1 MTATIAILIAI
12 VALAISLISLI
23 AVGTM
28 AVKMRLAQP
37 RAAPLQKTEAKEM
50 TISTLGQSVEEVLA
64 PIIDYP
70 VPTADGDVM
79 LRDMFLVD
87 DGLILLVSTICST
100 CRILLRESRDAL
112 AAADVRVLAVA
123 PTTER
128 GREFVETDCQLEG
141 VKYQVDVLGER
152 ARAMGVTDFP
162 ATLQIRQGL
171 IAKAYV
177 TASGGQ
183 LAWAIEDHERI
194 RAEVGMETSERKSGV
209 Q

>member
-28 AVKMRLAQP
+28 AVKLRLAQP

-50 TISTLGQSVEEVLA
+50 TVSTLGQPVEEILA

-87 DGLILLVSTICST
+87 DGLILLVSTIC
-100 CRILLRESRDAL
+100 
-112 AAADVRVLAVA
+112 
-123 PTTER
+123 
-128 GREFVETDCQLEG
+128 
-141 VKYQVDVLGER
+141 
-152 ARAMGVTDFP
+152 
-162 ATLQIRQGL
+162 
-171 IAKAYV
+171 
-177 TASGGQ
+177 
-183 LAWAIEDHERI
+183 
-194 RAEVGMETSERKSGV
+194 
-209 Q
+209 

>member
-1 MTATIAILIAI
+1 LTATIAILIAI
-12 VALAISLISLI
+12 VALAISLISLV

-37 RAAPLQKTEAKEM
+37 RAASLQKTEAKEM
-50 TISTLGQSVEEVLA
+50 TVSTLGQSVEEVLA

-87 DGLILLVSTICST
+87 DGLILLVSTSCST

-112 AAADVRVLAVA
+112 AAAGVRTLAVA

-128 GREFVETDCQLEG
+128 GREFVETDCQLKG

-162 ATLQIRQGL
+162 ATLLIRQGL
-171 IAKAYV
+171 IVKAYV

>member
-1 MTATIAILIAI
+1 
-12 VALAISLISLI
+12 
-23 AVGTM
+23 
-28 AVKMRLAQP
+28 MRLAQP

-50 TISTLGQSVEEVLA
+50 TVSTLGQSVEEVLA

-112 AAADVRVLAVA
+112 AAAGVRTLAVA

-128 GREFVETDCQLEG
+128 GREFVETDCQLKG

-162 ATLQIRQGL
+162 DTLLIRQGL

-177 TASGGQ
+177 TDSGGQ

-194 RAEVGMETSERKSGV
+194 RDEVGMETSERKSGV